1 MNTMVWM
8 TSLSEWLF
16 QFLLKARIPYQTAIY
31 LHLLFVLVCVLIL
44 AWLADKLVNVLLT
57 SAARRSK
64 NLKVGHLLDLMIRNR
79 FVRKAAHLVSLGI
92 VDFFIPLICSHLPEF
107 IGGAKKITSI
117 LLILLVIS
125 ILRSFFRSLTELI
138 KERPGFKDK
147 PMDSYLQVVNIVM
160 IFVAG
165 ILIFSELTGKPVWAF
180 FTAMGALS
188 AILLLVFRDTILG
201 FVASIQVTTN
211 DMVRIGDWIEMPK
224 YGADGDVIAITLNTV
239 KVRNWDKTITT
250 IPTYALISDSFK
262 NWRGMQEWGG
272 RRIKR
277 SIYLK
282 ISSVKFLTPEDVE
295 RYKTFALVK
304 DYLTSRQLEID
315 QYNHSISA
323 DKSQLIN
330 GRNLTNIGVF
340 REYIKSYLKVSPGIN
355 KDMIMMVRQLAP
367 SEHGLPME
375 IYAFTDTVVWVSHEG
390 IMADIFDHIM
400 VAARY
405 FDLEIFEAPTGGDLR
420 TISSPETGRYAV
432 IAPRSGE

>member
-1 MNTMVWM
+1 
-8 TSLSEWLF
+8 
-16 QFLLKARIPYQTAIY
+16 
-31 LHLLFVLVCVLIL
+31 
-44 AWLADKLVNVLLT
+44 
-57 SAARRSK
+57 
-64 NLKVGHLLDLMIRNR
+64 
-79 FVRKAAHLVSLGI
+79 
-92 VDFFIPLICSHLPEF
+92 
-107 IGGAKKITSI
+107 
-117 LLILLVIS
+117 
-125 ILRSFFRSLTELI
+125 
-138 KERPGFKDK
+138 
-147 PMDSYLQVVNIVM
+147 
-160 IFVAG
+160 
-165 ILIFSELTGKPVWAF
+165 
-180 FTAMGALS
+180 
-188 AILLLVFRDTILG
+188 
-201 FVASIQVTTN
+201 
-211 DMVRIGDWIEMPK
+211 
-224 YGADGDVIAITLNTV
+224 
-239 KVRNWDKTITT
+239 
-250 IPTYALISDSFK
+250 
-262 NWRGMQEWGG
+262 MQEWGG